1 MHEINVSVKYHP
13 DVLLKSTPYKGDG
26 KRVIAIGAST
36 GGVDAIA
43 QILKSLPK
51 ELPPIII
58 TQHIPDGFSTSFAN
72 RLDTNSALNVFEVR
86 GRMLLKDSCAYL
98 AAGGLHMLLER
109 VGGEYYV
116 KPQSGVRI
124 SRHCAS
130 VDVMFRSLNNVVGRN
145 ALAII
150 MTGMGDDGSI
160 GIKELH
166 DNGAYTIAQDEAS
179 CVVFGMPK
187 QAIAKGAICEIVSL
201 DRIGSKI
208 IAFANGELKRPEFFE

>member
-1 MHEINVSVKYHP
+1 MKYHP
-13 DVLLKSTPYKGDG
+13 DVLLKSSPYKGDG

-51 ELPPIII
+51 DLPPIII
-58 TQHIPDGFSTSFAN
+58 TQHIPDLFSTSFAH

-86 GRMLLKDSCAYL
+86 SRMHLQDSCAYL

-109 VGGEYYV
+109 IGGEYYV
-116 KPQSGVRI
+116 KPQDGVRI
-124 SRHCAS
+124 SRHCPS

-160 GIKELH
+160 GIKELY

-187 QAIAKGAICEIVSL
+187 QAIAKGAICEVVSL
-201 DRIGSKI
+201 DCISSKI

>member
-1 MHEINVSVKYHP
+1 MKYHP

-124 SRHCAS
+124 SRHCPS

-160 GIKELH
+160 GIKELY

-179 CVVFGMPK
+179 CIVFGMPK
-187 QAIAKGAICEIVSL
+187 QAIARGAICEVVSL

-208 IAFANGELKRPEFFE
+208 IAFANGELKRPAFFE

>member
-1 MHEINVSVKYHP
+1 MKYHP

-36 GGVDAIA
+36 GGVDASA

-58 TQHIPDGFSTSFAN
+58 TQHIPDGFSTSFAH
-72 RLDTNSALNVFEVR
+72 RLDANSALDVFEVR

-124 SRHCAS
+124 SRHCPS

>member
-1 MHEINVSVKYHP
+1 MLETNVSAKNHP
-13 DVLLKSTPYKGDG
+13 DVLLKSVPYKGDG

-58 TQHIPDGFSTSFAN
+58 TQHIPDGFSTSFAH
-72 RLDTNSALNVFEVR
+72 RLDANSALDVFEVR

-124 SRHCAS
+124 SRHCPS
-130 VDVMFRSLNNVVGRN
+130 VDVMFRSLNNVVCRH

-160 GIKELH
+160 GIKELY
-166 DNGAYTIAQDEAS
+166 DSGAYTIAQDEAS
-179 CVVFGMPK
+179 CIVFGMPK
-187 QAIAKGAICEIVSL
+187 QAIARGAICEVVSL

>member
-1 MHEINVSVKYHP
+1 MLETNVSAKNHP
-13 DVLLKSTPYKGDG
+13 DVLLKSVPYKGDG

-58 TQHIPDGFSTSFAN
+58 TQHIPDGFSTSFAH
-72 RLDTNSALNVFEVR
+72 RLDANSALDVFEVR

-124 SRHCAS
+124 SRHCPS
-130 VDVMFRSLNNVVGRN
+130 VDVMFRSLNNVVGRH

-160 GIKELH
+160 GIKELY

-179 CVVFGMPK
+179 CIVFGMPK
-187 QAIAKGAICEIVSL
+187 QAIARGAICEVVSL

>member
-1 MHEINVSVKYHP
+1 MLETNVSAKNHP

-124 SRHCAS
+124 SRHCPS
-130 VDVMFRSLNNVVGRN
+130 VDVMFRSLNNVVGRH

-160 GIKELH
+160 GIKELY

-179 CVVFGMPK
+179 CIVFGMPK
-187 QAIAKGAICEIVSL
+187 QAIARGAICEVVSL

>member
-124 SRHCAS
+124 SRHCPS

-160 GIKELH
+160 GIKELY

-179 CVVFGMPK
+179 CIVFGMPK
-187 QAIAKGAICEIVSL
+187 QAIARGAICEVVSL

>member
-1 MHEINVSVKYHP
+1 
-13 DVLLKSTPYKGDG
+13 
-26 KRVIAIGAST
+26 
-36 GGVDAIA
+36 
-43 QILKSLPK
+43 
-51 ELPPIII
+51 
-58 TQHIPDGFSTSFAN
+58 
-72 RLDTNSALNVFEVR
+72 
-86 GRMLLKDSCAYL
+86 MLL
-98 AAGGLHMLLER
+98 GR

-124 SRHCAS
+124 SRHCPS

>member
-1 MHEINVSVKYHP
+1 MKYHP

-124 SRHCAS
+124 SRHCPS

-160 GIKELH
+160 GIKELY

-179 CVVFGMPK
+179 CIVFGMPK
-187 QAIAKGAICEIVSL
+187 QAIARGAICEVVSL

>member
-1 MHEINVSVKYHP
+1 MLETNVSAKNHP
-13 DVLLKSTPYKGDG
+13 DVLLKSVPYKGDG

-58 TQHIPDGFSTSFAN
+58 TQHIPDGFSTSFAH
-72 RLDTNSALNVFEVR
+72 RLDANSALDVFEVR

-124 SRHCAS
+124 SRHCPS

-160 GIKELH
+160 GIKELY

-179 CVVFGMPK
+179 CIVFGMPK
-187 QAIAKGAICEIVSL
+187 QAIARGAICEVVSL

>member
-1 MHEINVSVKYHP
+1 MKYHP

-124 SRHCAS
+124 SRHCPS

-179 CVVFGMPK
+179 CIVFGMPK
-187 QAIAKGAICEIVSL
+187 QAIARGAICEVVSL

>member
-1 MHEINVSVKYHP
+1 MKYHP

-124 SRHCAS
+124 SRHCPS

>member
-1 MHEINVSVKYHP
+1 MKYHP

-124 SRHCAS
+124 SRHCPS

-150 MTGMGDDGSI
+150 MTGMGISSPLTAALPR
-160 GIKELH
+160 K
-166 DNGAYTIAQDEAS
+166 
-179 CVVFGMPK
+179 K
-187 QAIAKGAICEIVSL
+187 RICLPTNWCTCPAVT
-201 DRIGSKI
+201 
-208 IAFANGELKRPEFFE
+208 A

>member
-1 MHEINVSVKYHP
+1 MKYHP

-58 TQHIPDGFSTSFAN
+58 TQHIPDGCSTSFAN

-124 SRHCAS
+124 SRHCPS

>member
-86 GRMLLKDSCAYL
+86 GRMLLKDSCA
-98 AAGGLHMLLER
+98 
-109 VGGEYYV
+109 
-116 KPQSGVRI
+116 
-124 SRHCAS
+124 
-130 VDVMFRSLNNVVGRN
+130 
-145 ALAII
+145 
-150 MTGMGDDGSI
+150 
-160 GIKELH
+160 
-166 DNGAYTIAQDEAS
+166 
-179 CVVFGMPK
+179 
-187 QAIAKGAICEIVSL
+187 
-201 DRIGSKI
+201 
-208 IAFANGELKRPEFFE
+208 

>member
-1 MHEINVSVKYHP
+1 MKYHP

-36 GGVDAIA
+36 VGVDAIA

-124 SRHCAS
+124 SRHCPS